1 MGRLR
6 KNVPLPS
13 VAGNSMA
20 HDVSPSHSPTGITVL
35 SDSGTGRTFITI
47 VDDESY
53 LPFAK
58 SVVEKLSQR
67 ARSVLLI
74 SSAVTAT
81 SWQALSEAFSATLS
95 DLNIRQASVVGMGA
109 GAALAQNLALSN
121 PKAVRSLAIVD
132 SSSRPHPTL
141 WERAIDWL
149 EEHLPFGLPLRLGSH
164 GFNVKAY
171 VHRLRCP
178 LLVIATS
185 RASAFIKDELKSIAL
200 RAPTAWRV
208 TLSGS
213 IDSQIAEL
221 SDTLL
226 DFQDTPAKCPQKNVK
241 DIENG

>member
-1 MGRLR
+1 M
-6 KNVPLPS
+6 V
-13 VAGNSMA
+13 
-20 HDVSPSHSPTGITVL
+20 HDSSPRHSLSSITVL
-35 SDSGTGRTFITI
+35 SDCGSGRTFITI

-53 LPFAK
+53 LPFAQA
-58 SVVEKLSQR
+58 VVEKLSQK
-67 ARSVLLI
+67 ARSVLLM
-74 SSAVTAT
+74 SSAVTAS
-81 SWQALSEAFSATLS
+81 SWEALSEAFGATLT
-95 DLNIRQASVVGMGA
+95 DLNVRQASVIGMGA
-109 GAALAQNLALSN
+109 GAALAQNLALTN

-141 WERAIDWL
+141 WERAVDWL
-149 EEHLPFGLPLRLGSH
+149 EERLPFGLPLRLGSH

-185 RASAFIKDELKSIAL
+185 RASAFIREELASIAS

-208 TLSGS
+208 LLSGPL
-213 IDSQIAEL
+213 DSQIAEL

-241 DIENG
+241 DS

>member
-1 MGRLR
+1 M
-6 KNVPLPS
+6 V
-13 VAGNSMA
+13 
-20 HDVSPSHSPTGITVL
+20 HDSSSRHSPSGITVL

-53 LPFAK
+53 LPFAQA
-58 SVVEKLSQR
+58 VVEKLSQK
-67 ARSVLLI
+67 ARSVLLM
-74 SSAVTAT
+74 SSAVTAS
-81 SWQALSEAFSATLS
+81 SWQTLSEAFGATIT
-95 DLNIRQASVVGMGA
+95 DLNVRQASVIGMGA
-109 GAALAQNLALSN
+109 GAALAQNLALNN

-132 SSSRPHPTL
+132 AASRPHPTL

-149 EEHLPFGLPLRLGSH
+149 EERLPFGLPLRLGSH

-185 RASAFIKDELKSIAL
+185 RASGFIREELKSIAL

-208 TLSGS
+208 LLSGTL
-213 IDSQIAEL
+213 DSQIAEL

-241 DIENG
+241 DTYNG

>member
-1 MGRLR
+1 M
-6 KNVPLPS
+6 V
-13 VAGNSMA
+13 
-20 HDVSPSHSPTGITVL
+20 HDSSSRHSPAGITVL

-53 LPFAK
+53 LPFAQA
-58 SVVEKLSQR
+58 VVEKLSHK
-67 ARSVLLI
+67 ARSVLLM
-74 SSAVTAT
+74 SSAVTAS
-81 SWQALSEAFSATLS
+81 SWQALSEAFGASLT
-95 DLNIRQASVVGMGA
+95 DLNVRQASVVGMGA
-109 GAALAQNLALSN
+109 GAALAQNLALTN

-132 SSSRPHPTL
+132 SASRPHPTL

-149 EEHLPFGLPLRLGSH
+149 EERLPFGLPLRLGSH

-185 RASAFIKDELKSIAL
+185 RASGFIREELKSIAL

-208 TLSGS
+208 LLSGPL
-213 IDSQIAEL
+213 DSQIAEL

-241 DIENG
+241 DT

>member
-1 MGRLR
+1 M
-6 KNVPLPS
+6 V
-13 VAGNSMA
+13 
-20 HDVSPSHSPTGITVL
+20 HDSSSRHSPSSITVL
-35 SDSGTGRTFITI
+35 SDAGSGRTFITI

-53 LPFAK
+53 LPFAQA
-58 SVVEKLSQR
+58 VVEKLSQK
-67 ARSVLLI
+67 ARSVLLM
-74 SSAVTAT
+74 SSAVTAS
-81 SWQALSEAFSATLS
+81 SWEALSEAFGATLT
-95 DLNIRQASVVGMGA
+95 DLNVRQASVIGMGA
-109 GAALAQNLALSN
+109 GAALAQNLALTN

-141 WERAIDWL
+141 WERAVDWL
-149 EEHLPFGLPLRLGSH
+149 EERLPFGLPLRLGSH

-185 RASAFIKDELKSIAL
+185 RASAFIREELASIAL

-208 TLSGS
+208 LLSGS
-213 IDSQIAEL
+213 LDSQIAEL

-241 DIENG
+241 DT

>member
-1 MGRLR
+1 MVHHSSSR
-6 KNVPLPS
+6 
-13 VAGNSMA
+13 
-20 HDVSPSHSPTGITVL
+20 HSPSGIAVL

-53 LPFAK
+53 LPFAQA
-58 SVVEKLSQR
+58 VVEKLSQK
-67 ARSVLLI
+67 ARSVLLM
-74 SSAVTAT
+74 SSAVTAS
-81 SWQALSEAFSATLS
+81 SWQTLSEAFGATLT
-95 DLNIRQASVVGMGA
+95 DLNVRQASVIGMGA
-109 GAALAQNLALSN
+109 GAALAQNLALNN

-132 SSSRPHPTL
+132 SASRPHPTL
-141 WERAIDWL
+141 WERAVDWL
-149 EEHLPFGLPLRLGSH
+149 EERLPFGLPLRLGSH

-185 RASAFIKDELKSIAL
+185 RASGFIREELKSIAL

-208 TLSGS
+208 LLSGTL
-213 IDSQIAEL
+213 DSQIAEL

-241 DIENG
+241 DTYNG

>member
-1 MGRLR
+1 MVHDSASRL
-6 KNVPLPS
+6 
-13 VAGNSMA
+13 
-20 HDVSPSHSPTGITVL
+20 SPSSITVL

-53 LPFAK
+53 LPFAQA
-58 SVVEKLSQR
+58 VVEKLSQK
-67 ARSVLLI
+67 ARSVLLM
-74 SSAVTAT
+74 SSAVTAS
-81 SWQALSEAFSATLS
+81 SWEALSEVFGATLT
-95 DLNIRQASVVGMGA
+95 DLNVRQASVIGMGA
-109 GAALAQNLALSN
+109 GAALAQNLALTN

-132 SSSRPHPTL
+132 SSSRPHPTR
-141 WERAIDWL
+141 WERAVDWL
-149 EEHLPFGLPLRLGSH
+149 EERLPFGLPLRLGSH

-185 RASAFIKDELKSIAL
+185 RASAFIREELASIAL

-208 TLSGS
+208 LLSGTLE
-213 IDSQIAEL
+213 SQIAEL

-241 DIENG
+241 DT